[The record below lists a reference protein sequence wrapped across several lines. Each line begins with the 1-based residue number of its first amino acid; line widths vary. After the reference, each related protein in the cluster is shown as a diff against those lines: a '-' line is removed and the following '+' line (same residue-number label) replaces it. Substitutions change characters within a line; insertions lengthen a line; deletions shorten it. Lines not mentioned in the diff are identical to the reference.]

1 MNKKSWTLT
10 SKLFWGIGLVLLAF
24 TATVVLS
31 TIQWS
36 LQAGESYSAMLVV
49 EWALLVLAWVFGF
62 GIAYK
67 MSSRLKNTVSKLKH
81 NVEELQ
87 SGEKEVDLISDSND
101 ELGSLMFEM
110 GKLQK
115 TFLKN
120 EAMSRGI
127 IDTAVDGFIT
137 INEHRIVQSFN
148 PAAEKMFGYRAEEV
162 IGKNVKM
169 IMPDKYSSHHEQYV
183 QNYLDTGIKK
193 VIGVGREVE
202 GMRKDGSTF
211 PLLLSI
217 GEIKVGGERYFAGI
231 ARDITADVEV
241 RKQVQAEK
249 ERTSGIIDTAV
260 DAIITMSEERIVQSF
275 NKGAELMFGFN
286 AEEVIGNN
294 IKMIMPEKY
303 AKDHDNYVQNY
314 MNTGVKKVI
323 GIGREVEGQ
332 RKDGSTFPL
341 YLSIGEMRIGG
352 VRYFTG
358 IARDVTEDF
367 KMREKIKS
375 AQEQADHLLEVTQ
388 ERITEYRSLVGQIAN
403 GDLTERVILNGS
415 SDDDLTKLGIHLNS
429 MTDGLADIAGKI
441 AGVSVEL
448 GSSLDEVQ
456 NTAIAQASSASQQA
470 SSVNETTSIIEE
482 IRATSKQTLEKAV
495 SLGDSA
501 EKTKAEGKR
510 GLEAIEHAVTGMR
523 TIRKK
528 VEAIAE
534 SILAL
539 SEQTQQIGE
548 TTEAVGGLAQQSKLL
563 ALNASIEAAKAG
575 DAGKGFAVVASEVKA
590 LAEQS
595 QQATEQVQKILQEI
609 QIATDKAV
617 MATEE
622 GNKEVDAGIH
632 AVEETGE
639 VVHSLSEVI
648 QESLISSQQIVA
660 AVRQEAT
667 GIDQIAEAMSE
678 INKVTS
684 QFVSASEQSKQTAE
698 NLGVVVEQLRSAASI
713 YKLSSNESEGERA

>member
-1 MNKKSWTLT
+1 MSKKST
-10 SKLFWGIGLVLLAF
+10 SLSTKLFLCFGTILLAF
-24 TATVVLS
+24 TVTIVLS
-31 TIQWS
+31 TIDWALQSTTS
-36 LQAGESYSAMLVV
+36 LSAILVV
-49 EWALLVLAWVFGF
+49 EWALLVLSWAFGM
-62 GIAYK
+62 GWAYK
-67 MSSRLKNTVSKLKH
+67 LSSRIKSTITKIKA
-81 NVEELQ
+81 NVESLQ
-87 SGEKEVDLISDSND
+87 SGETKAIELDDRGDEMSELIVEVN
-101 ELGSLMFEM
+101 EL
-110 GKLQK
+110 QQ
-115 TFLKN
+115 TFM
-120 EAMSRGI
+120 ESEERARGI
-127 IDTAVDGFIT
+127 IETAVDGIIT
-137 INEHRIVQSFN
+137 IDENRIIQTFN
-148 PAAEKMFGYRAEEV
+148 SAAEKLFGYQEAEV

-169 IMPDKYSSHHEQYV
+169 LMPDSYAHEHDSYV

-202 GMRKDGSTF
+202 GLRKDGSTF
-211 PLLLSI
+211 PLLLSV
-217 GEIKVGGERYFAGI
+217 GEMKLRDRRLFAGI
-231 ARDITADVEV
+231 ARDITKEVEM
-241 RKQVQAEK
+241 RKQVEAER
-249 ERTSGIIDTAV
+249 ERTVGIIDTAV
-260 DAIITMSEERIVQSF
+260 DGIITISEERIIQSF
-275 NKGAELMFGFN
+275 NRGAEMMFGYS
-286 AEEVIGNN
+286 ADEVIGKNV
-294 IKMIMPEKY
+294 KLLMPESY
-303 AKDHDNYVQNY
+303 AKGHDGYVQNY

-323 GIGREVEGQ
+323 GVGREVEGL

-341 YLSIGEMRIGG
+341 YLSLGEMYIGG

-358 IARDVTEDF
+358 IARDVTEDV
-367 KMREKIKS
+367 KMRDKIKA
-375 AQEQADHLLEVTQ
+375 AQEQADQLLTTMQGKV
-388 ERITEYRSLVGQIAN
+388 TEYRKLVGQIAA
-403 GDLTERVILNGS
+403 GDLTERLKLEGL
-415 SDDDLTKLGIHLNS
+415 SDDELTQLGTHLNS

-441 AGVSVEL
+441 NGVAIEL

-510 GLEAIEHAVTGMR
+510 GLEAIEHAVNGMR

-595 QQATEQVQKILQEI
+595 QAATEQVQRILQEI

-622 GNKEVDAGIH
+622 GNKEVDADIH

-639 VVHSLSEVI
+639 VVHSLSGVI

-667 GIDQIAEAMSE
+667 GIEQIAEAMSE

-698 NLGVVVEQLRSAASI
+698 NLGLVVEQLRSAASI
-713 YKLSSNESEGERA
+713 YKLTNSNERLQ

>member
-1 MNKKSWTLT
+1 MRKNMWSLT
-10 SKLFWGIGLVLLAF
+10 TKLFIGISAILLAF
-24 TATVVLS
+24 TVTVVLS
-31 TIQWS
+31 TIDWS
-36 LQAGESYSAMLVV
+36 MQSTASYSAMLVV
-49 EWALLVLAWVFGF
+49 EWGLLVLAWVFGI
-62 GIAYK
+62 GVAYK
-67 MSSRLKNTVSKLKH
+67 MSKRVRTAVSKLRH

-87 SGEKEVDLISDSND
+87 SGKRDL
-101 ELGSLMFEM
+101 ELSLDGDDEM
-110 GKLQK
+110 GQLLYEMNSLQE
-115 TFLKN
+115 TFLKE

-127 IDTAVDGFIT
+127 IDAAVDGFIT
-137 INEHRIVQSFN
+137 INVDRIILSFN
-148 PAAEKMFGYRAEEV
+148 ASAEKMFGYKAEEV

-169 IMPDKYSSHHEQYV
+169 IMPDKYATHHEQYV

-193 VIGVGREVE
+193 VIGIGREVE
-202 GMRKDGSTF
+202 GLRKDGSTF

-217 GEIKVGGERYFAGI
+217 GEVKIGEARYFAGI

-241 RKQVQAEK
+241 RKQVEAEK
-249 ERTSGIIDTAV
+249 ERTAGIIDTAV
-260 DAIITMSEERIVQSF
+260 DAIITINEERIVQSF
-275 NKGAELMFGFN
+275 NKGAEHMFGYN
-286 AEEVIGNN
+286 PDEVIGKN
-294 IKMIMPEKY
+294 IKMLMPEKF
-303 AKDHDNYVQNY
+303 AKPHDGYVQNY
-314 MNTGVKKVI
+314 INTGVKKVI
-323 GIGREVEGQ
+323 GIGREVEGL

-341 YLSIGEMRIGG
+341 YLSIGEMKIAG

-375 AQEQADHLLEVTQ
+375 AQEQADQLLEITQ
-388 ERITEYRSLVGQIAN
+388 ARIAEYRSLVGQIAS
-403 GDLTERVILNGS
+403 GDLTERVNLNDTN
-415 SDDDLTKLGIHLNS
+415 DDDLTQLGIHLNS
-429 MTDGLADIAGKI
+429 MTDGLADIASKI
-441 AGVSVEL
+441 TGVSVEL

-501 EKTKAEGKR
+501 EKTKAEGQR
-510 GLEAIEHAVTGMR
+510 GLDAIEHAVTGMR

-639 VVHSLSEVI
+639 VVHSLSDVI

-698 NLGVVVEQLRSAASI
+698 NLGVVVDQLRSAASI
-713 YKLSSNESEGERA
+713 YKLAASEGQVGK

>member
-1 MNKKSWTLT
+1 MSITKKFTLKR
-10 SKLFWGIGLVLLAF
+10 SLLFCIGGVLLAF
-24 TATVVLS
+24 TVSVILQ

-36 LQAGESYSAMLVV
+36 LQPDMFYASYLVIA
-49 EWALLVLAWVFGF
+49 WGLLVLSWAF
-62 GIAYK
+62 GIGYSVRMISGMK
-67 MSSRLKNTVSKLKH
+67 RMQ
-81 NVEELQ
+81 Q
-87 SGEKEVDLISDSND
+87 SFAAK
-101 ELGSLMFEM
+101 
-110 GKLQK
+110 
-115 TFLKN
+115 

-127 IDTAVDGFIT
+127 IETAVDGFIT
-137 INEHRIVQSFN
+137 IDVKRTVLSFN
-148 PAAEKMFGYRAEEV
+148 RAAEKMWGYQASEV
-162 IGKNVKM
+162 IGKNVRM
-169 IMPDKYSSHHEQYV
+169 LMPEKYSKDHEQYV
-183 QNYLDTGIKK
+183 DNYLTTGVKK
-193 VIGVGREVE
+193 VIGMGREVE
-202 GMRKDGSTF
+202 GLRKDGSIF
-211 PLLLSI
+211 PLHLSI
-217 GEIKVGGERYFAGI
+217 GEVKIGEDRFFAGI
-231 ARDITADVEV
+231 ARDITDEV
-241 RKQVQAEK
+241 NMRSQIEAEK

-260 DAIITMSEERIVQSF
+260 DGIITINEERIVQSF
-275 NKGAELMFGFN
+275 NKGAEDMFGYSPD
-286 AEEVIGNN
+286 EVIGKN

-303 AKDHDNYVQNY
+303 SKDHDSYVQNY
-314 MNTGVKKVI
+314 LDTGVKKVI

-341 YLSIGEMRIGG
+341 YLSIGEMKVEG

-358 IARDVTEDF
+358 IARDITAEIAL
-367 KMREKIKS
+367 REKIKS
-375 AQEQADHLLEVTQ
+375 AQERADQLLKETQAK
-388 ERITEYRSLVGQIAN
+388 ITMYRDLVSQIAA
-403 GDLTERVILNGS
+403 GDLTERINLNGS
-415 SDDDLTKLGIHLNS
+415 SSNDDDITQLGVHLNS
-429 MTDGLADIAGKI
+429 MTDGLADIATKI
-441 AGVSVEL
+441 NGVSVEL

-501 EKTKAEGKR
+501 EKTKAEGQR
-510 GLEAIEHAVTGMR
+510 GLDAIEHAVTGMR
-523 TIRKK
+523 TIRQK

-622 GNKEVDAGIH
+622 GNKEVDAGIS

-639 VVHSLSEVI
+639 VVHSLSDVI

-667 GIDQIAEAMSE
+667 GIDQIAEAMTE

-698 NLGVVVEQLRSAASI
+698 NLGLVVDQLRSAASI
-713 YKLSSNESEGERA
+713 YKLKANERNA

>member
-1 MNKKSWTLT
+1 MI
-10 SKLFWGIGLVLLAF
+10 GI
-24 TATVVLS
+24 
-31 TIQWS
+31 
-36 LQAGESYSAMLVV
+36 
-49 EWALLVLAWVFGF
+49 
-62 GIAYK
+62 
-67 MSSRLKNTVSKLKH
+67 
-81 NVEELQ
+81 
-87 SGEKEVDLISDSND
+87 
-101 ELGSLMFEM
+101 
-110 GKLQK
+110 
-115 TFLKN
+115 
-120 EAMSRGI
+120 
-127 IDTAVDGFIT
+127 
-137 INEHRIVQSFN
+137 
-148 PAAEKMFGYRAEEV
+148 
-162 IGKNVKM
+162 
-169 IMPDKYSSHHEQYV
+169 
-183 QNYLDTGIKK
+183 
-193 VIGVGREVE
+193 GREVE
-202 GMRKDGSTF
+202 GLRKDGSTF

-217 GEIKVGGERYFAGI
+217 GEVKIGEERYFAGI
-231 ARDITADVEV
+231 ARDITKDVEI
-241 RKQVQAEK
+241 RRQVEAEK
-249 ERTSGIIDTAV
+249 ERTMGIIDTAV
-260 DAIITMSEERIVQSF
+260 DAIITINEERIVQSF
-275 NKGAELMFGFN
+275 NRGAELMFGYSPD
-286 AEEVIGNN
+286 EVIGKNV
-294 IKMIMPEKY
+294 KLLMPEKF
-303 AKDHDNYVQNY
+303 AKPHDSYVQNY

-323 GIGREVEGQ
+323 GIGREVEGL

-341 YLSIGEMRIGG
+341 YLSIGEMRIAG

-358 IARDVTEDF
+358 IARDVTEDV
-367 KMREKIKS
+367 KMRDKIKA
-375 AQEQADHLLEVTQ
+375 AQEQADDLLKITQ
-388 ERITEYRSLVGQIAN
+388 DRIAEYRKLVGQIAN
-403 GDLTERVILNGS
+403 GDLTERVNLKDTS
-415 SDDDLTKLGIHLNS
+415 QDELTQLGIHLNS
-429 MTDGLADIAGKI
+429 MTDGLADIASKI
-441 AGVSVEL
+441 TGVSVEL

-501 EKTKAEGKR
+501 EKTKAEGQR
-510 GLEAIEHAVTGMR
+510 GLDAIEHAVTGMR

-639 VVHSLSEVI
+639 VVHSLSDVI

-698 NLGVVVEQLRSAASI
+698 NLGLVVEQLRSAAGV
-713 YKLSSNESEGERA
+713 YKLSSSSTEAE